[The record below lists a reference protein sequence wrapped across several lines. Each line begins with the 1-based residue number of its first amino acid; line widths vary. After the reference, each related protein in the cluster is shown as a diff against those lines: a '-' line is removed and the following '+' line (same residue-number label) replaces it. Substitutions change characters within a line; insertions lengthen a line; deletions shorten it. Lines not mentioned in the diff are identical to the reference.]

1 MLAGAQWRR
10 CCWPGHRCGGAAGR
24 GTVAEALLA
33 VRRGGAPSGRCWS
46 GRRGGGA
53 AGRGAVAERHREAA
67 GRGAVAAEMLLAGR
81 CWPRRHGGEP
91 SGRSCKLTYA
101 LCGFGCQ
108 FELQLEE
115 EIYDLYC
122 ISLRLYCKNRQ
133 IIIKQ
138 LLYFLFRSTRGME
151 QKPPLVIQKE
161 RLFRV

>member
-1 MLAGAQWRR
+1 M
-10 CCWPGHRCGGAAGR
+10 
-24 GTVAEALLA
+24 
-33 VRRGGAPSGRCWS
+33 PSPREWEDPQAK
-46 GRRGGGA
+46 RGGGMERSGSLC
-53 AGRGAVAERHREAA
+53 GR
-67 GRGAVAAEMLLAGR
+67 VAAPRETLHGRQCGSIGKQLPAGALR
-81 CWPRRHGGEP
+81 ATAGAPWRRNWRRHGGAP

>member
-1 MLAGAQWRR
+1 MRF
-10 CCWPGHRCGGAAGR
+10 
-24 GTVAEALLA
+24 V
-33 VRRGGAPSGRCWS
+33 
-46 GRRGGGA
+46 
-53 AGRGAVAERHREAA
+53 AGRGAVAE
-67 GRGAVAAEMLLAGR
+67 VLLAGAPWR
-81 CWPRRHGGEP
+81 RNWRRHGGEP

>member
-1 MLAGAQWRR
+1 MRFVAGRCAVAEVLLAGAPWRR
-10 CCWPGHRCGGAAGR
+10 CCWP
-24 GTVAEALLA
+24 
-33 VRRGGAPSGRCWS
+33 

-53 AGRGAVAERHREAA
+53 AGRGAVADVLPAGALAPTARALAA
-67 GRGAVAAEMLLAGR
+67 TAGAP
-81 CWPRRHGGEP
+81 WRRNWRRNGGEP